1 MKNFIGIFAICYVL
15 SLLFLTF
22 GGLFA
27 FQNLY
32 ILLIFTSLIMAGFIN
47 ELVKQDD
54 RIEALE
60 KRIKQWDKDTNQEEI
75 LEDNHDVRT
84 SNIEADN

>member
-1 MKNFIGIFAICYVL
+1 
-15 SLLFLTF
+15 
-22 GGLFA
+22 
-27 FQNLY
+27 
-32 ILLIFTSLIMAGFIN
+32 MAGFIN

-60 KRIKQWDKDTNQEEI
+60 KRIKQWDKDTNQEER